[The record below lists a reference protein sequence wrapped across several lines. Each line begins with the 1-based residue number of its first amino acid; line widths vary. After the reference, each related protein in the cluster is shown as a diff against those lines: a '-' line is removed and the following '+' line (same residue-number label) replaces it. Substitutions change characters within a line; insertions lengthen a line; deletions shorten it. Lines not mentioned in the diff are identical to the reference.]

1 MGRIKGHRGQ
11 CGLRQEQGLIP
22 QGLAA
27 MVKTQGLLNQGSQK
41 GWPTQ
46 CSVCPETLEVGSSMA
61 DSGASG
67 VPRHSSSPSRPPDSP
82 RAGREGTLTGPH
94 EHQL

>member
-22 QGLAA
+22 QGLVA
-27 MVKTQGLLNQGSQK
+27 MVKTQGLLNQGNQK

-46 CSVCPETLEVGSSMA
+46 CPVCPETLEVGSSLA
-61 DSGASG
+61 GSGASG
-67 VPRHSSSPSRPPDSP
+67 VPRHSSSPSRSP
-82 RAGREGTLTGPH
+82 TFPGQGGREL
-94 EHQL
+94 